1 LAKLGVIFGGNSQ
14 LNHESFDISM
24 IKAFAVFFLLLSVP
38 TSLASQGRLLGR
50 VIDAG
55 GSPVA
60 AATVFLTSGA
70 ATQAAVSN
78 AQGYYVFLAVPEG
91 AYTLKAQKR
100 GLPKTDPVNVQVAAN
115 TTVRRDVTIGAEAV
129 AGPLLAANKPKAEP
143 KQERTVAD
151 KPKADNADAAAQAKA
166 AAEAKAKAEAAEL
179 ARLKEEEELKKAA
192 EEVARLEAEAN
203 ATNVEQ
209 EVSIEG
215 GREAVVKQIIYPET
229 AVKFK
234 IEGKVVSRV
243 FVDNTGNVLKI
254 DILKGAHELLN
265 EEAVR
270 VLTEETK
277 YKPAIVN
284 GKPVAG
290 AITVPLN
297 FKIGKV
303 TW

>member
-1 LAKLGVIFGGNSQ
+1 MVR
-14 LNHESFDISM
+14 
-24 IKAFAVFFLLLSVP
+24 VFTVFIFLLSIP

-50 VIDAG
+50 VLDAG
-55 GSPVA
+55 GAPVA

-100 GLPKTDPVNVQVAAN
+100 GLPKTDPINVQVASN
-115 TTVRRDVTIGAEAV
+115 TTVRRDVSIGVETA

-143 KQERTVAD
+143 KQERPVAD
-151 KPKADNADAAAQAKA
+151 KPKTDNAGADKAKA
-166 AAEAKAKAEAAEL
+166 DADAKAKADADAKARADADAKAAEL
-179 ARLKEEEELKKAA
+179 ARLKEEEELKKATEDA
-192 EEVARLEAEAN
+192 ARLEAEAN
-203 ATNVEQ
+203 ATNIEQ
-209 EVSIEG
+209 EVSIDG

-229 AVKFK
+229 AVKLK

-284 GKPVAG
+284 GKPAAG

-297 FKIGKV
+297 FKLGKV

>member
-1 LAKLGVIFGGNSQ
+1 
-14 LNHESFDISM
+14 M
-24 IKAFAVFFLLLSVP
+24 IKAFAVFYLLLGIP

-55 GSPVA
+55 GSPIA

-143 KQERTVAD
+143 KQERTAAD

-166 AAEAKAKAEAAEL
+166 AAEAKAKAEADAKAAEL

-229 AVKFK
+229 AVKLK

>member
-1 LAKLGVIFGGNSQ
+1 
-14 LNHESFDISM
+14 M
-24 IKAFAVFFLLLSVP
+24 IKAFAVFYLLLSVP

-70 ATQAAVSN
+70 ATQATVSN

-166 AAEAKAKAEAAEL
+166 AAEAKAKAEADAKAAEL

-209 EVSIEG
+209 VVSIEG

-229 AVKFK
+229 AVKLK